1 MQIAAHKTSLSCGL
15 PAFDSS
21 ARFNQTLGLIVYYW
35 SVNCTPVGL
44 EFVMSSNTARARRAL
59 RLSLLLTAAALL
71 LAGCGHDRAETTGS
85 ISPRVA
91 GNVSPAEW
99 QQRVI
104 ALGERYK
111 ASPNDPDIAIAYAQ
125 ALRANDQQAQAA
137 AVLQQVSIR
146 HPKNQALL
154 GAYGRALADTGQ
166 YSQALDVL
174 SRAHTPDNPD
184 WRILNVQG
192 TVLDRMGRHKEA
204 RRYYDT
210 ALKSQPNDP
219 SVLSNLGLSYALTK
233 QLPQA
238 EKTLRLA
245 AQQPGA
251 EPKVRQNLAL
261 VLGLEGKTAEAE
273 NMAGAGLP
281 PDQAQASIAE
291 LRSMI
296 AEQKQATTQQN
307 PWKKL
312 KAQKTASNG

>member
-1 MQIAAHKTSLSCGL
+1 MRPCGL
-15 PAFDSS
+15 RFVG
-21 ARFNQTLGLIVYYW
+21 RFNQTLGLIVYYW

-44 EFVMSSNTARARRAL
+44 EFVMSISRSRTL
-59 RLSLLLTAAALL
+59 RLSLSLTAALL
-71 LAGCGHDRAETTGS
+71 LAGCGHDTAETTGS

-91 GNVSPAEW
+91 GNTSPAEW

-104 ALGERYK
+104 ALGQRYK

-137 AVLQQVSIR
+137 AVLQQASIR
-146 HPKNQALL
+146 HPRNQTVL

-174 SRAHTPDNPD
+174 ARAHNPDSPD

-192 TVLDRMGRHKEA
+192 TVLDRMGRHVEA

-210 ALKSQPNDP
+210 ALKSQPNDAAI
-219 SVLSNLGLSYALTK
+219 LSNLGLSYALTK

-238 EKTLRLA
+238 ERTLRLA
-245 AQQPGA
+245 AGQPNA

-273 NMAGAGLP
+273 NIAGGGLP
-281 PDQAQASIAE
+281 PDQAQANIAE
-291 LRSMI
+291 LRAAV
-296 AEQKQATTQQN
+296 AEQKQSTAQQN

-312 KAQKTASNG
+312 KTQKTASND